1 MLKTNRQCGHAAI
14 LFVLFIPTLFL
25 LFTLALDGAHAM
37 LNKARLGDATELAAL
52 SLSARDAANED
63 SNGEGS
69 GSRINRSIATSVI
82 TNYLGEKGLVSNLKI
97 VRTSCEDIPDC
108 LQSLKNGGRRY
119 HQYTV
124 SASYE
129 EPNWFPNW
137 HSKDQVENK
146 LIVDGSSTA
155 FKYQAEKVDVFFVAD
170 YSNSMNNSWT
180 GSGKKYEDMNNV
192 IQEVVDELKVQ
203 DNPNVNRKHRV
214 GIVPFF
220 IATPTKVTGN
230 KSYCKLSQV
239 YERNEDYDINTADP
253 KIPQLQ
259 FESINYRDALKN
271 IWEDKSEKNCLPTVK
286 KDAYVEKG
294 EKAFRKNKK
303 QKRYEVYTEMNLT
316 SDFNSF
322 NSRIS
327 EYRPLGWGTHFISGL
342 TRAAKLLEGN
352 PYNSKRI
359 IIILSDGV
367 EVPKHIS
374 GSVVNGGLCKMVME
388 KLNTGINEFGE
399 PLHTRIA
406 GVGFDYDT
414 SKNVALMNCLGEA
427 NVFKAQDRDELK
439 SKILELVSE
448 EIGRLK

>member
-1 MLKTNRQCGHAAI
+1 MFRIKQQGGHASI
-14 LFVLFIPTLFL
+14 LFVLFMPMLFM

-37 LNKARLGDATELAAL
+37 QNKARLGDAAELAAL
-52 SLSARDAANED
+52 SLSAHDA
-63 SNGEGS
+63 SNGNSSGEGS
-69 GSRINRSIATSVI
+69 GSKVNRDIAINVI
-82 TNYLGEKGLVSNLKI
+82 NHYLGGNGQLKDLKI
-97 VRTSCEDIPDC
+97 FRSSCEDIPEC
-108 LQSLKNGGRRY
+108 LERLKRGGKRY
-119 HQYTV
+119 HQYKV
-124 SASYE
+124 SAIYE
-129 EPNWFPNW
+129 ESSWLPGWGQ
-137 HSKDQVENK
+137 DEE
-146 LIVDGSSTA
+146 VDNILLVSGSSTA

-170 YSNSMNNSWT
+170 YSNSMNDSWS

-192 IQEVVDELKVQ
+192 IQEVVDELKMQ
-203 DNPNVNRKHRV
+203 DNPDVSRKHRV

-220 IATPTKVTGN
+220 IATPTKVIGE

-239 YERNEDYDINTADP
+239 YERNEDYDINSADP

-271 IWEDKSEKNCLPTVK
+271 IWKEKSEKNCLPMVK

-303 QKRYEVYTEMNLT
+303 QKRYEVYTEMKLT
-316 SDFNSF
+316 SDFNYF

-342 TRAAKLLEGN
+342 TRAAKLLEGDS
-352 PYNSKRI
+352 YNSKRI

-367 EVPKHIS
+367 EVPKYIS
-374 GSVVNGGLCKMVME
+374 GSVVKGGLCKMVME
-388 KLNTGINEFGE
+388 KLNTGTNDLGE

-414 SKNVALMNCLGEA
+414 SKNVALINCLGEG